1 MVSWF
6 PALSFCSPPWLI
18 RSVLGGWDFLN
29 VPWLAGIVALFA
41 FEFVEGNTVTRLYF
55 MRLRRLT
62 QDALTAGAVTPQ
74 IAKARAE
81 LYRSISCFRTDLDV
95 RSME

>member
-1 MVSWF
+1 
-6 PALSFCSPPWLI
+6 
-18 RSVLGGWDFLN
+18 
-29 VPWLAGIVALFA
+29 LFA

-74 IAKARAE
+74 IAKARARIGAQ
-81 LYRSISCFRTDLDV
+81 LLAALKRTKPIKAKAPARNLLIGKC
-95 RSME
+95 RF